1 MIDARYGILLS
12 PTITEE
18 GWTGDVEVNIA
29 FTESPDLDE
38 EDNDMLFHI
47 LQMMASSLELM
58 ETDVSFATK
67 LQKIVTKRVDYLAD
81 KYGDKDELTE
91 VLTEVE
97 HGDDNVI
104 HLKFVKTEGTA

>member
-1 MIDARYGILLS
+1 
-12 PTITEE
+12 
-18 GWTGDVEVNIA
+18 
-29 FTESPDLDE
+29 
-38 EDNDMLFHI
+38 
-47 LQMMASSLELM
+47 
-58 ETDVSFATK
+58 
-67 LQKIVTKRVDYLAD
+67 VDYLAD